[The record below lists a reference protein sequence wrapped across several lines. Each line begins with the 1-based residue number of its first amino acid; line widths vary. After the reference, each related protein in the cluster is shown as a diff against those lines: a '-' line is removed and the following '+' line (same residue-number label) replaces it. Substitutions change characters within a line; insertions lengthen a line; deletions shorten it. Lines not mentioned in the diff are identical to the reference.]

1 MPSIPAAPVSAPYG
15 GREMTIFPGRRLKTN
30 GVRRKSH
37 LKRKEAWAGF
47 LFALPAVLMFAAF
60 SGYPILRTLYL
71 SFFDYNMLTPPKFKG
86 LENYVSLFQDPLFW
100 QSVRAT
106 AVYILGTYVPT
117 IILALCLALLL
128 NRKFRLRGLFRTLYF
143 TPVVMS
149 MVVVAVIW
157 KLLFFYQGPLNM
169 LLGHFSIQP
178 IQWLSSTTFAP
189 VALAVMTTW
198 KSVGYFMV
206 LYLAGLQGIPTEY
219 REAGMI
225 DGATGWQ
232 LFRFITLPLL
242 KPITV
247 FVVTMSLLFGVQ
259 EFTAQYVMT
268 GGGPNGV
275 TRVLALLVYE
285 TGFGFMKM
293 GRATAIS
300 IILFVIL
307 VAITML
313 QRRWL
318 TATDY

>member
-1 MPSIPAAPVSAPYG
+1 MSSLPKRISEHNSI
-15 GREMTIFPGRRLKTN
+15 
-30 GVRRKSH
+30 RRKSH

-47 LFALPAVLMFAAF
+47 LFALPAVILFAAF

-71 SFFDYNMLTPPKFKG
+71 SFFDYNMLTAPKFKG
-86 LENYVSLFQDPLFW
+86 AGNYVSLFQDPLFW
-100 QSVRAT
+100 QSVQAT
-106 AVYILGTYVPT
+106 VVYILGTYVPT
-117 IILALCLALLL
+117 IILALCLAFLL
-128 NRKFRLRGLFRTLYF
+128 NRRFWLRGLFRTLYF

-157 KLLFFYQGPLNM
+157 KLLFFHQGPINV
-169 LLGHFSIQP
+169 LLGYFSIEP
-178 IQWLSSTTFAP
+178 IQWLSSTVFAP
-189 VALAVMTTW
+189 LALAIMTTW

-206 LYLAGLQGIPTEY
+206 LYLAGLQGIPNEY

-232 LFRFITLPLL
+232 LFRYITLPLL

-247 FVVTMSLLFGVQ
+247 FIVTMSLLFGMQ

-285 TGFGFMKM
+285 TGFVFMKM

-300 IILFVIL
+300 IILFVALL
-307 VAITML
+307 VITLL

-318 TATDY
+318 TASEY